1 MNMETQN
8 VLFLQRSSAKDI
20 ELVLISRKIFNIA
33 SEPDAE
39 KLLWKIICIVH
50 FFSMSLRINKLV
62 CCVQQQV
69 YHWIAYRIK
78 SLL

>member
-33 SEPDAE
+33 SAPDAE
-39 KLLWKIICIVH
+39 KLL
-50 FFSMSLRINKLV
+50 
-62 CCVQQQV
+62 
-69 YHWIAYRIK
+69 
-78 SLL
+78 